1 MVASH
6 NSEVIDQDRRRLLSN
21 AATGIAVA
29 GIVSLFPPGL
39 AGAEE
44 NSAIRPFRVNVPVVA
59 LIDLRRRIT
68 ATRFLTGRR
77 SIMDPRVCSS
87 PRFAS

>member
-6 NSEVIDQDRRRLLSN
+6 HSEVINQGRQRLLSS

-44 NSAIRPFRVNVPVVA
+44 NSAIRPIRVNVPVVA

-68 ATRFLTGRR
+68 ATRFLTGRQ
-77 SIMDPRVCSS
+77 SIMDPNVCSS